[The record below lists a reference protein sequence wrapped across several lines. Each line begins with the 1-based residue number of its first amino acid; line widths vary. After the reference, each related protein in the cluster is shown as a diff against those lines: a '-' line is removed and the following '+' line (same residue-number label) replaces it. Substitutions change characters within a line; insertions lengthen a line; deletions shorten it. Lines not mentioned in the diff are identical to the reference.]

1 MTAPRFVWARRV
13 GLLTGLLSARAS
25 ASTALRAQQLGIPI
39 VKQGV
44 EDKLSAYQDILAEH
58 GLTDDQVSF
67 MGDDVLDLPVLARVG
82 LSCAPADAV
91 PDVRS
96 RVHWVSERA
105 RRRGR
110 HSRVRRHRAARAG
123 PLAGTAGQLSSRG
136 GGRGGGALMD
146 PLIAALLALLLGLAA
161 GKAWERYK
169 LQEGRWIDRR
179 KARESPHYMQGLN
192 FLVGNQL
199 DLAIDEISQAAK
211 IDPDALEI
219 HMILGNL
226 YREKGQVGRAVQIH
240 QQLLQRPRLRA
251 LEHTYV
257 QLCLGLDY
265 KRGGFVDRAI
275 VAFNEVLRLDPRN
288 EHALLH
294 LERLYEDQHQWE
306 EARSIRE
313 RLTKIVRPSLQAR
326 HQAIQAFLENEL
338 GMQARGA
345 GDLAGATRH
354 FKTAID
360 LDTRVVPAYLNL
372 GDVTL
377 AQGDPSGAAEIWEK
391 LTRSRPNAPTS
402 RSAGSK
408 WSTPS

>member
-1 MTAPRFVWARRV
+1 
-13 GLLTGLLSARAS
+13 
-25 ASTALRAQQLGIPI
+25 
-39 VKQGV
+39 
-44 EDKLSAYQDILAEH
+44 
-58 GLTDDQVSF
+58 
-67 MGDDVLDLPVLARVG
+67 
-82 LSCAPADAV
+82 
-91 PDVRS
+91 
-96 RVHWVSERA
+96 
-105 RRRGR
+105 
-110 HSRVRRHRAARAG
+110 
-123 PLAGTAGQLSSRG
+123 
-136 GGRGGGALMD
+136 MD
-146 PLIAALLALLLGLAA
+146 PLLAALLALLLGLAA

-240 QQLLQRPRLRA
+240 QQLLQRPRLRP

-275 VAFNEVLRLDPRN
+275 VSFNEVLRLDPRN

-306 EARSIRE
+306 EARAIRE

-338 GMQARGA
+338 GMQARGR
-345 GDLAGATRH
+345 GDLADATRH

-360 LDTRVVPAYLNL
+360 LDSRVVPAYLNL
-372 GDVTL
+372 GDVML
-377 AQGDPSGAAEIWEK
+377 AQSDPNGAAEIWEK
-391 LTRSRPNAPTS
+391 LTSVAPERAYLAFGRLEMVYTDMGAPERFERFCRALIAGNPLDWRARLALARHLRSKGQPESAAELLLEALAHNPHAVIIHQTIWETVLELGLPQALVSRYIAISREAVFYSDPHICIRCRYRSNELLWQCPHCHEWNTFVEERIAP
-402 RSAGSK
+402 AQDGEEAEG
-408 WSTPS
+408 

>member
-1 MTAPRFVWARRV
+1 
-13 GLLTGLLSARAS
+13 
-25 ASTALRAQQLGIPI
+25 
-39 VKQGV
+39 
-44 EDKLSAYQDILAEH
+44 
-58 GLTDDQVSF
+58 
-67 MGDDVLDLPVLARVG
+67 
-82 LSCAPADAV
+82 
-91 PDVRS
+91 
-96 RVHWVSERA
+96 
-105 RRRGR
+105 
-110 HSRVRRHRAARAG
+110 
-123 PLAGTAGQLSSRG
+123 
-136 GGRGGGALMD
+136 MD
-146 PLIAALLALLLGLAA
+146 PLIAALLALLFGLAA

-192 FLVGNQL
+192 FLVSNQL

-275 VAFNEVLRLDPRN
+275 VAFNEVLRLDPRTSTRCSTSN
-288 EHALLH
+288 GST
-294 LERLYEDQHQWE
+294 RISISGRKR
-306 EARSIRE
+306 ARSASGSRRSSARACRRAIR
-313 RLTKIVRPSLQAR
+313 RSRPSSKTSSACR
-326 HQAIQAFLENEL
+326 RTAAAISP
-338 GMQARGA
+338 
-345 GDLAGATRH
+345 TRRAH

-360 LDTRVVPAYLNL
+360 LDSRVVPAYLNL

-377 AQGDPSGAAEIWEK
+377 AQGDPTAPRRSG
-391 LTRSRPNAPTS
+391 RS
-402 RSAGSK
+402 
-408 WSTPS
+408 

>member
-1 MTAPRFVWARRV
+1 
-13 GLLTGLLSARAS
+13 
-25 ASTALRAQQLGIPI
+25 
-39 VKQGV
+39 
-44 EDKLSAYQDILAEH
+44 
-58 GLTDDQVSF
+58 
-67 MGDDVLDLPVLARVG
+67 
-82 LSCAPADAV
+82 
-91 PDVRS
+91 
-96 RVHWVSERA
+96 
-105 RRRGR
+105 
-110 HSRVRRHRAARAG
+110 
-123 PLAGTAGQLSSRG
+123 
-136 GGRGGGALMD
+136 MD
-146 PLIAALLALLLGLAA
+146 PLLAALLALLLGLAA

-240 QQLLQRPRLRA
+240 QQLLQRPRLRP

-275 VAFNEVLRLDPRN
+275 VSFNEVLRLDPRN

-306 EARSIRE
+306 EARAIRE
-313 RLTKIVRPSLQAR
+313 QLAKIVRPSLQAR

-338 GMQARGA
+338 GMQARGR
-345 GDLAGATRH
+345 GDLADATRH

-360 LDTRVVPAYLNL
+360 LDSRVVPAYLNL

-377 AQGDPSGAAEIWEK
+377 AQADPNGAAEIWEK
-391 LTRSRPNAPTS
+391 LTSVAPERAYLAFGRLEMVFTDMGAPERFERFCRALIAGNPLDWRARLALARHLRSKGQPELAAELLLEALAHNPHAVIIHQTIWETVLELGLPQALVSRYIAISREAVFYSDPHICIRCRYRSNELLWQCPHCHEWNTFVEERIAP
-402 RSAGSK
+402 AQDGEEAEG
-408 WSTPS
+408 